1 MNHQKTSENIWSKV
15 VQNYLHM
22 GIKNKSLLRVFGAVG
37 FFVVVFVISFLI
49 VFNSKIETDTLNVGK
64 DKLENVSTRLEN
76 YFDEIASIANEAN
89 YNYYL
94 QNYLIEEKDNE
105 HGYSNLSSS
114 RSMQNFEMS
123 SKLFNAAINSRTDVT
138 SLMVF
143 GKKSLLFHKSI
154 YEPWPVVQEYDLYPW
169 YEKAVENSQSSVIT
183 GPSSHQFLKGRR
195 EPTVSLSRMIRSY
208 EDGSFLG
215 VILVDLNLN
224 KIGEICESLY
234 TEGEGRICILNQ
246 AGEVIYSQSQE
257 KVPKELPQRLSEN
270 KEKLATVTMGET
282 EYQAISLEFGRA
294 EWTLISMTPTEN
306 LRQSMYD
313 TLKVILVGML
323 LLLIVLFFTLNF
335 ILTRVV
341 KPIILLKGKMDQADE
356 GSLGVRAEII
366 SYDETGAL
374 SKSFNHMMGRIE
386 HLMDEVVNEQEEK
399 RKYEFQ
405 ALQAQINP
413 HFLYNTLDSIIWM
426 AEAKNPDVVP
436 MTEALAKLFRISLN
450 KGNEFISIKDEMEHV
465 KNYLIIQSMRYTDKF
480 SYDIQIAED
489 ALVCRTVKLVVQPI
503 VENSIYH
510 GIKKKRGKGEI
521 HIAVWIEN
529 EKLLISVRDDGN
541 GMSQEICE
549 AILIKD
555 SSFENSSG
563 SGIGVKNVNERIQLY
578 FGTEYGLSYTSVLG
592 EGTTAIL
599 TLPII
604 REGDKR

>member
-1 MNHQKTSENIWSKV
+1 MNHQKNGENFQSKI
-15 VQNYLHM
+15 VQNYRHM

-49 VFNSKIETDTLNVGK
+49 VFSSKIETDTLNVGT

-105 HGYSNLSSS
+105 HGYSDLSSG

-154 YEPWPVVQEYDLYPW
+154 YESWPIVQEYDLYPW
-169 YEKAVENSQSSVIT
+169 YAKAVENSQSSVIT
-183 GPSSHQFLKGRR
+183 GPSSHQFLKGTT

-234 TEGEGRICILNQ
+234 TEGEGSICILNQ

-257 KVPKELPQRLSEN
+257 KVPEDLLQRLSGN
-270 KEKLATVTMGET
+270 KEKLVSVTMGET
-282 EYQAISLEFGRA
+282 EYETISLEFDRA
-294 EWTLISMTPTEN
+294 DWTLISMTPTES
-306 LRQSMYD
+306 LKQSMYE

-366 SYDETGAL
+366 SNDETGAL

-386 HLMDEVVNEQEEK
+386 LLMDEVVNVQEEK

-489 ALVCRTVKLVVQPI
+489 ALDCRTVKLVVQPI

-521 HIAVWIEN
+521 HIVVWIEN
-529 EKLLISVRDDGN
+529 EKLLISVKDDGN

-578 FGTEYGLSYTSVLG
+578 FGIEYGLSYTSVLG
-592 EGTTAIL
+592 EGTTAML

-604 REGDKR
+604 REGGKQ